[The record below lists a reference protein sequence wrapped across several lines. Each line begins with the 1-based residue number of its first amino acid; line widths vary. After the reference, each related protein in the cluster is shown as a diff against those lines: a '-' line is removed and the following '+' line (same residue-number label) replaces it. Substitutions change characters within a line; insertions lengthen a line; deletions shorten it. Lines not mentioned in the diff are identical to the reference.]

1 LFTSIVKK
9 GYCTSSS
16 SNTPKISEKQEI
28 INELNINPV
37 YIYEDLDLE
46 ETKKKCI
53 TNTRPV
59 VLYNLD
65 RTVYGKIL
73 YYFKSM

>member
-1 LFTSIVKK
+1 MS
-9 GYCTSSS
+9 
-16 SNTPKISEKQEI
+16 
-28 INELNINPV
+28 
-37 YIYEDLDLE
+37 D

-65 RTVYGKIL
+65 KTIYGKYPSIIEAAKAINCGEKL
-73 YYFKSM
+73 